1 MKVELYPTID
11 TKIME
16 LAYQLKISSTELVNS
31 ILDNVNI
38 IIKKDYIKENI
49 VNDLESNSSK
59 SKKTKK
65 K

>member
-38 IIKKDYIKENI
+38 IIKKDFIKENI

-59 SKKTKK
+59 VKKAKK